1 MLYSSHAPASG
12 RLPHGQLSVP
22 ARKERPTSTVIFP
35 LGPYHPALPQPL
47 ALSLRLRGETIAS
60 AEPPVTGF
68 GRRGIADLVAGK
80 SLDDALAIIERACAH
95 AHESHRLVVCQA
107 IESASGLTLS
117 SSARLTRTLFAEI
130 ERLLARFWTLGMAAR
145 AAGFPAPF
153 QDAMERREILF
164 EALETVTGERVFWA
178 VSIRGGVRPDL
189 DVAPLRDPLAALEQT
204 VAAWRVL
211 AGPKGALGRALRGAG
226 PIAAERAEALG
237 LTGLAARG
245 SRTLP
250 DLRRAAPYAGYA
262 DVTVPDAPSPDTLKG
277 DVASRLAVAVDDM
290 GHSLTIALA
299 CIEELI
305 AGGVSRA
312 PGAASGKGAGRDGS
326 SAVEGPHGPVAAAVT
341 LAGDTAAL
349 AVARVQLDPPG
360 AATLAALPALLEG
373 QPIAQAPVILASLD
387 LCVEC
392 LDL

>member
-1 MLYSSHAPASG
+1 MRPRAAVPCAASN
-12 RLPHGQLSVP
+12 LIP

-47 ALSLRLRGETIAS
+47 ALSLRLRGDTIAS
-60 AEPPVTGF
+60 ADAPITGF

-80 SLDDALAIIERACAH
+80 PLEYALTIIERGCSH

-107 IESASGLTLS
+107 VESAAGLTLS

-130 ERLLARFWTLGMAAR
+130 ERMLARFWTLGMTAR
-145 AAGFPAPF
+145 AAGFTAPF

-211 AGPKGALGRALRGAG
+211 AGPKGSLGRALRGAG
-226 PIAAERAEALG
+226 PIPAERAEALG

-245 SRTLP
+245 SRTVP
-250 DLRRAAPYAGYA
+250 DLRRGAPYVGYG
-262 DVTVPDAPSPDTLKG
+262 DVTMPDSPSPDTLKG
-277 DVASRLAVAVDDM
+277 DVASRLAVAVDDI
-290 GHSLTIALA
+290 GQSLTVALA
-299 CIEELI
+299 CVESLI
-305 AGGVSRA
+305 TGGVSRS
-312 PGAASGKGAGRDGS
+312 PGAASGQAGGREGA
-326 SAVEGPHGPVAAAVT
+326 SAVEGPHGPVAATVT
-341 LAGDTAAL
+341 LASETAVPT
-349 AVARVQLDPPG
+349 VARVRLDPPG

-373 QPIAQAPVILASLD
+373 QPLAQAPVILAGLD
-387 LCVEC
+387 LCLEC